1 MANAR
6 RKCRQYSR
14 EYLKLGFIC
23 SPRNRLLP
31 MCVICERVLSNESMK
46 PSRLKEH
53 LAKVHPEKRGKDL
66 AYFRELRDKILKRRT
81 LPGMMTSETRLE
93 RDGLLV
99 SYRVALMI
107 AKSGKPHTIGEQL
120 LLPVVSEVLRTM
132 LRQPTADIVKK
143 IPLSNDTVQRRIDV
157 MAKEVEGRLCSML
170 RNTEFSLGLDESTL
184 PDNEAILLAY
194 VRFISDEQM
203 KPEFLFARE
212 LNTDA
217 KRETIFQVVDDF
229 FKEKGIP
236 LKNIVA
242 VTTDGAPSMVGCHRG
257 FVARLKEVAPD
268 ALAVHCVIHR
278 QHLLAKRLSRRLNE
292 SLQYVISAVNRI
304 KSNSSKDRLFRRLC
318 EENDEVFSR
327 LLLHTEV
334 RWLSKEEDPT
344 LRDYLRSR
352 ETDIAYLADLYFKFN
367 EMNAQL
373 QKDELSLI
381 RSKSII
387 SAFMSKLVLYKQNL
401 SRGELGQFPNLN
413 KAKLNDILKD
423 SDIDAYCDHLQMLQ
437 DDFQRRFHDLLSM
450 AVPSWEELLDL
461 QSNDELKPRMAQ
473 GYDPFRLQKQVPSL
487 YPSLCV
493 VADLLTKKRN
503 RLQIVSRGDLR
514 LRVTTMEP
522 DIENLLR
529 SHVHD

>member
-1 MANAR
+1 
-6 RKCRQYSR
+6 
-14 EYLKLGFIC
+14 
-23 SPRNRLLP
+23 
-31 MCVICERVLSNESMK
+31 
-46 PSRLKEH
+46 
-53 LAKVHPEKRGKDL
+53 
-66 AYFRELRDKILKRRT
+66 
-81 LPGMMTSETRLE
+81 
-93 RDGLLV
+93 
-99 SYRVALMI
+99 
-107 AKSGKPHTIGEQL
+107 
-120 LLPVVSEVLRTM
+120 M

-278 QHLLAKRLSRRLNE
+278 QHLVAKRLSRRLNE

-334 RWLSKEEDPT
+334 RWLSKGACLTRFYELFESVLLFFEEEDPT

-401 SRGELGQFPNLN
+401 SRGELGHFPNLN

-450 AVPSWEELLDL
+450 AVPSWVF
-461 QSNDELKPRMAQ
+461 
-473 GYDPFRLQKQVPSL
+473 DPFKNA
-487 YPSLCV
+487 
-493 VADLLTKKRN
+493 ADA
-503 RLQIVSRGDLR
+503 
-514 LRVTTMEP
+514 E
-522 DIENLLR
+522 
-529 SHVHD
+529 